1 MARNIERIA
10 SVLGATV
17 VGQVPET
24 GGGTFGAAR
33 LAQIV
38 ASLPA
43 RLEPGQGRRPGRP
56 TDARWTQHPKVPMS
70 EETVRKLTWLAEFA
84 STAER
89 WVSPMQIAA
98 RLLEEAVAQCPADAS
113 EMSRTLH
120 RWGSRVARPGATMR
134 QHSSSAQ
141 GIASVPSKGRSSG
154 EGDLLLYAT
163 PRVRSTFSP
172 LASSH
177 SVGCWCRV

>member
-1 MARNIERIA
+1 MAKNVEKVA
-10 SVLGATV
+10 SLLDATV
-17 VGQVPET
+17 IGQVPET

-70 EETVRKLTWLAEFA
+70 EETVRKLTHLAELA

-89 WVSPMQIAA
+89 WVRPVPMMA
-98 RLLEEAVAQCPADAS
+98 RLLEEAVTHCA
-113 EMSRTLH
+113 
-120 RWGSRVARPGATMR
+120 
-134 QHSSSAQ
+134 
-141 GIASVPSKGRSSG
+141 
-154 EGDLLLYAT
+154 
-163 PRVRSTFSP
+163 
-172 LASSH
+172 
-177 SVGCWCRV
+177 